1 MTLGL
6 MVTNIQKVSAA
17 IIEDSIITE
26 EPMDFSNQSDDIF
39 DGYDSMEA
47 TLTGRVGYNY
57 AIPLPNGED
66 LKLGFDPRNTVGEKI
81 GFSGIGSGW
90 GIKIP
95 FLDMEKMI
103 MHRSYGY
110 SFDCVNETSADNM
123 SANSDATYFVRVDSN
138 KMLKYNGPYGEYEI
152 YDTKGCITN
161 ITDSLNNTT
170 TYEYSN
176 DLISKI
182 NYSDGSAVLF
192 ERTENEVDIIY
203 EIEAECLL
211 LATFKLAEVDNR
223 LVLSEIE
230 IPDNF
235 SHGIYSSVSFEYIT
249 NSKDMVLLKKYDN
262 GQHETVIEY
271 IDDSD

>member
-1 MTLGL
+1 
-6 MVTNIQKVSAA
+6 
-17 IIEDSIITE
+17 
-26 EPMDFSNQSDDIF
+26 
-39 DGYDSMEA
+39 
-47 TLTGRVGYNY
+47 
-57 AIPLPNGED
+57 
-66 LKLGFDPRNTVGEKI
+66 
-81 GFSGIGSGW
+81 
-90 GIKIP
+90 
-95 FLDMEKMI
+95 

-123 SANSDATYFVRVDSN
+123 SANSDATYFVCVDSN

-152 YDTKGCITN
+152 YDTKGRITN

-230 IPDNF
+230 IPDNL

-249 NSKDMVLLKKYDN
+249 NSNDMVLLKNMTMDN
-262 GQHETVIEY
+262 MKQ
-271 IDDSD
+271 